1 MKNKKMGTTR
11 HAFTKSILHI
21 LTENTHSK
29 LLFHFL
35 RKRMGGR
42 VGRYVQKLCLRCH
55 NIGQFIMEKLS
66 ISKKMLLKYMR
77 LKSALTVIWVL
88 NSGFLLEVQQM
99 MMIYVKNIINL
110 QNISFCL
117 TWPIIRKIKII
128 QYKTCEISQMKK
140 YYN

>member
-21 LTENTHSK
+21 LTEKTHSK

-66 ISKKMLLKYMR
+66 INKKMLLKYMR
-77 LKSALTVIWVL
+77 LKSVLTVIWVL
-88 NSGFLLEVQQM
+88 HSWFLPEVQQM
-99 MMIYVKNIINL
+99 MMIYVKIIINL
-110 QNISFCL
+110 QDISFCL